1 MPKANKKSVKKVQI
15 TEENKM
21 EKFAPYIFPTI
32 ALLIVVF
39 LTFRWYNMR
48 TQRDGEIS
56 QFAEGVEIE
65 NLSESELD
73 GVLKGT
79 DDMKTV
85 KMINSGEGS
94 GEIRYE
100 IKNGRVLFTVNAQL
114 PELTDGN
121 YQVWLKS
128 VEKDDYRKAF
138 SLEYG
143 KAGYYGS
150 AALSEEVLPFEVV
163 VTKEMINDD
172 QVEEVLLNGVINK

>member
-1 MPKANKKSVKKVQI
+1 MPKANKKSVKKVKA
-15 TEENKM
+15 TKENNM

-48 TQRDGEIS
+48 TQRDGEIG

-79 DDMKTV
+79 DDMKSV
-85 KMINSGEGS
+85 KMINNGEVDG
-94 GEIRYE
+94 GIRYE
-100 IKNGRVLFTVNAQL
+100 IKNGRVLFTVNSQL
-114 PELTDGN
+114 PELADGS

-138 SLEYG
+138 
-143 KAGYYGS
+143 
-150 AALSEEVLPFEVV
+150 VLRW
-163 VTKEMINDD
+163 
-172 QVEEVLLNGVINK
+172 